1 MADQALVSLLKT
13 SRFNTAIRAGNNSE
27 LLRLGLET
35 KAGSAKVWD
44 DIPVVDFVDAY
55 GTAPIP
61 ANVEARL
68 QLLAG
73 EGGTVSTSKP
83 GIRAW
88 FESGVSATV
97 KTKLQDLAEREKTWF
112 EDAGAGQFGIAGLD
126 FSIHAPKIALTGR
139 PVNWLQMHRHAKAS
153 SPRQDEDTTECRV

>member
-1 MADQALVSLLKT
+1 MADQAALISLLKT

-35 KAGSAKVWD
+35 KSGSAKVWD
-44 DIPVVDFVDAY
+44 DISVVDFVDAF

-68 QLLAG
+68 QLIAG
-73 EGGTVSTSKP
+73 EGGTVPTSKP

-88 FESGVSATV
+88 FESNASATV
-97 KTKLQDLAEREKTWF
+97 KTKLQALAEREQTWF
-112 EDAGAGQFGIAGLD
+112 EDAGAGKVTLNDVREAVRQIAKS
-126 FSIHAPKIALTGR
+126 FIVTTG
-139 PVNWLQMHRHAKAS
+139 QA
-153 SPRQDEDTTECRV
+153 